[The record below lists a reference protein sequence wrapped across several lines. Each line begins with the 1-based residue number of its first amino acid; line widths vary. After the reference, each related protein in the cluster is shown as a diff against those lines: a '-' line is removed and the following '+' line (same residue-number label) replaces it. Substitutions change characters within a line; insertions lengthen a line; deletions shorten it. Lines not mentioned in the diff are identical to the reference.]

1 MRDDARGTSG
11 NQVRINIYWL
21 IKGRGML
28 GTTVSPH
35 VWAGDM
41 SPYMPAAVCLRI
53 PTGSSILI

>member
-28 GTTVSPH
+28 GTSVCPS
-35 VWAGDM
+35 VWVGAM
-41 SPYMPAAVCLRI
+41 SVYANCCL
-53 PTGSSILI
+53 PVNTNC